1 MVIKE
6 PSESPWTL
14 AMQDTSTLFEHDGYP
29 RHPLAQQVLRTDIA
43 GVPLEWIDYREAAR
57 LYHTEQVAYACGSPL
72 VRVRGGYNAHS
83 GRRSVIEVNSIIA
96 TQGGLMALERTAST
110 YTPPLNNRTLFRRD
124 ANVCLYCALQ
134 LRGAELTRD
143 HVTPISQGGRDRW
156 TNVVTAC
163 RRCNNHKGG
172 RTPEQA
178 RMQLIAV
185 PFKPSYAE
193 YIFLKGRRVLADQ
206 MAYLLAHFPRSSP
219 LHARLKSQLS
229 EDWQW
234 PEGP

>member
-1 MVIKE
+1 MALL
-6 PSESPWTL
+6 S
-14 AMQDTSTLFEHDGYP
+14 
-29 RHPLAQQVLRTDIA
+29 QQVLRTDVA
-43 GVPLEWIDYREAAR
+43 GMPLEWIDYREAAR
-57 LYHTEQVAYACGSPL
+57 LYHTAQVAYACGSPL
-72 VRVRGGYNAHS
+72 FCVRGGVNAHT
-83 GRRSVIEVNSIIA
+83 GRRSSIEVNSIIA
-96 TQGGLMALERTAST
+96 TQGGALSLDRNSVS
-110 YTPPLNNRTLFRRD
+110 YSPPLNNRTLFRRD
-124 ANVCLYCALQ
+124 GHLCLYCGH
-134 LRGAELTRD
+134 RFMTSELTRD

-178 RMQLIAV
+178 GMQLLAV

-219 LHARLKSQLS
+219 LHRRLSVHLARG
-229 EDWQW
+229 EGWQD
-234 PEGP
+234 PP